1 MDPPGY
7 TPWLNDTQLSALNT
21 SFFEPGGCQE
31 QEIACEAL
39 RNTDSANRTV
49 DEVCIKA
56 DDFCV
61 SSVGLII
68 CLVLWVRFDVDIVV
82 VSFVRSFVHIGRKR
96 LRSRYR

>member
-7 TPWLNDTQLSALNT
+7 TPWLNSTQLSSLNT

-39 RNTDSANRTV
+39 RNTLDDGSDEGKEANR
-49 DEVCIKA
+49 VCIAA

-61 SSVGLII
+61 S
-68 CLVLWVRFDVDIVV
+68 
-82 VSFVRSFVHIGRKR
+82 
-96 LRSRYR
+96 